1 MDASDIRVTTE
12 IVDVDKLKPHP
23 KNPRT
28 ATQEAMDRLK
38 KQIFNLG
45 QYKPIIVDTRTGY
58 IVGGHMRLEALKQL
72 GINKALVSYI
82 TSDSDAHA
90 MEYMLSDNDH
100 IGVTDKE
107 ALVEMLS
114 ELPEVRLEDFA
125 IQVEEPEN
133 LGDFMEQFDT
143 ADVTDTSS
151 SDTETSTQPDCIC
164 STCGA
169 KHKKLAE

>member
-1 MDASDIRVTTE
+1 MSDIVVNTE
-12 IVDVDKLKPHP
+12 IVDVNKLKPHP

-72 GINKALVSYI
+72 GISNALVSYV
-82 TSDSDAHA
+82 TSNNDAHA

-100 IGVTDKE
+100 IGVTDKD

-143 ADVTDTSS
+143 SDPPSMTD
-151 SDTETSTQPDCIC
+151 SDTETSTQPDCVC
-164 STCGA
+164 PTCGA

>member
-1 MDASDIRVTTE
+1 MQELQVNTE
-12 IVDVDKLKPHP
+12 IIEVDKLKPHP
-23 KNPRT
+23 RNPRT
-28 ATQEAMDRLK
+28 ATKEAMDRLK

-72 GINKALVSYI
+72 NMKRALVSYI
-82 TSDSDAHA
+82 TSDNDAHA

-100 IGVTDKE
+100 IGVTDKD

-114 ELPEVRLEDFA
+114 ELPEVRLPDFA
-125 IQVEEPEN
+125 IQTLEPDN
-133 LGDFMEQFDT
+133 LGDFMDQSDT
-143 ADVTDTSS
+143 VDPTSLTD
-151 SDTETSTQPDCIC
+151 SDTETIIKPDCVC
-164 STCGA
+164 PTCGA

>member
-1 MDASDIRVTTE
+1 MSDIVVNTE
-12 IVDVDKLKPHP
+12 IVNVDKLKPHP

-72 GINKALVSYI
+72 GISNALVSYV
-82 TSDSDAHA
+82 TSNNDANA

-100 IGVTDKE
+100 IGVTDKD

-143 ADVTDTSS
+143 A
-151 SDTETSTQPDCIC
+151 TESTSTNDENKKNKEECIC
-164 STCGA
+164 PNCGN
-169 KHKKLAE
+169 KHNK